1 MTKVHARLHLCSA
14 PLALVLLAL
23 PLLSAAAFDSSAGEL
38 LVRGP
43 PALHAQYGGATM
55 AQQLPRVIGHRGA
68 KAVAPE
74 NTLASIR
81 AAKAC
86 GCSWVEVDV
95 MLTKDKVPVIHHDVS
110 TVCVCER
117 ECLGFRF

>member
-1 MTKVHARLHLCSA
+1 MTKLHARLHPCST

-23 PLLSAAAFDSSAGEL
+23 PLLSAAAFDSSSAGEL
-38 LVRGP
+38 LARGP
-43 PALHAQYGGATM
+43 PALRARHGGATM
-55 AQQLPRVIGHRGA
+55 VQQLPRVIGHRGA

-110 TVCVCER
+110 TLCVCVCV
-117 ECLGFRF
+117 FRV